1 VEEAE
6 WGESD
11 VTRDIMRI
19 VLDTSVLVAGLRS
32 EHGGSAAVLGQIF
45 AGSLVPLMN
54 YNIAA
59 EYRHVVTRPFHL
71 TASGLTQQQALEF
84 IELLEERAESIQSF
98 FKHRPLSADPT
109 DDHLLDVAINGNAE
123 AIVTHNERHFR
134 GAEQFGVEVLSPGEL
149 LLRMKERGIFRESK
163 D

>member
-71 TASGLTQQQALEF
+71 TA
-84 IELLEERAESIQSF
+84 
-98 FKHRPLSADPT
+98 DPT